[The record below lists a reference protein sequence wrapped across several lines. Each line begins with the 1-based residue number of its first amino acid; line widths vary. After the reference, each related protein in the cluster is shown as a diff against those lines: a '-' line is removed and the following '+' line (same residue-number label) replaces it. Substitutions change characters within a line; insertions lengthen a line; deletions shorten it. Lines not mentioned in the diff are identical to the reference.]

1 MNQIILPFDPIVIT
15 WIIAAGGL
23 SGIFILIW
31 RVAVKI
37 EHRITELDGRIMAL
51 ENNTLLAAW
60 REVEISKAK
69 NLFDPNT
76 KLKSWEDSIKKRL
89 QEQGDDTK

>member
-1 MNQIILPFDPIVIT
+1 MNQINLPFDPIVIT
-15 WIIAAGGL
+15 WIITAGGL
-23 SGIFILIW
+23 SGIFVLIW

-37 EHRITELDGRIMAL
+37 EHRITELYGRITAI
-51 ENNTLLAAW
+51 EDNTLLTAW

-69 NLFDPNT
+69 NLFDPDA

-89 QEQGDDTK
+89 QEQGDNTK